1 MTINKTM
8 KFAIMFMAAI
18 TLMIITAFFPVKKDN
33 LIHDYKLEKL
43 YSKRNSSSLVW
54 YQGTDSITVNTHN
67 TATFVPRIDG
77 DVIDA
82 SEYVRSRLFSSLPE
96 YDGDAGR
103 YAYLY
108 VLLDHFGH
116 VLDSRVAAIPE
127 HIFREKRS
135 DLDYKIDSVLTC
147 IGHNT
152 FGQWRLSGRPCRKKC
167 SYYVGLIRVRV

>member
-1 MTINKTM
+1 M
-8 KFAIMFMAAI
+8 
-18 TLMIITAFFPVKKDN
+18 
-33 LIHDYKLEKL
+33 
-43 YSKRNSSSLVW
+43 
-54 YQGTDSITVNTHN
+54 
-67 TATFVPRIDG
+67 DG

-108 VLLDHFGH
+108 VLLDHSGH

-147 IGHNT
+147 IGYET
-152 FGQWRLSGRPCRKKC
+152 SGQWKLSGKKC
-167 SYYVGLIRVRV
+167 VYYVGLIRLRV